1 MLNNLKMV
9 LVIVTS
15 LFSLQ
20 VSAAELNIYSV
31 YPADELA
38 PIFAPF
44 TEQTGI
50 EVNVLSGKS
59 DELLDRLI
67 QEGEHTPAD
76 LHLDKD
82 LVYHGQAT
90 RAGLYQAITSEKVE
104 ETVPNHLMESGK
116 RWLHIFYRSRVIM
129 YNSEKVDS
137 EELSTY
143 ADLADKK
150 WQDRLCLRTSASSYN
165 KALGAYLVVHHG
177 PDKAREIMKGWAD
190 NLAMEPTTSD
200 RDVIRAINDG
210 LCDVGL
216 ANSYYLP
223 AFIEADPHYAVRP
236 LFANQ
241 GTTNAHIN
249 GVGIGFIK
257 HSQKTK
263 EVNQLIEYLI
273 SAPVQTAIAD
283 AFKQYPVN
291 PEASLNPTVQN
302 FGSFAEDETNV
313 GIISNFSDL
322 ASELMKEA
330 GYN

>member
-1 MLNNLKMV
+1 MFTKLKM
-9 LVIVTS
+9 T
-15 LFSLQ
+15 LFVGAFLLSLQ
-20 VSAAELNIYSV
+20 TFANELNIYSV

-38 PIFAPF
+38 AVFEPF

-50 EVNVLSGKS
+50 KINVLSGKS
-59 DELLDRLI
+59 GDLLDRLI

-90 RAGLYQAITSEKVE
+90 RAGLYQPFSSKMVEK
-104 ETVPNHLMESGK
+104 TVPSHLMESGQ

-129 YNSEKVDS
+129 YNSEKVDPS
-137 EELSTY
+137 ELSTY
-143 ADLADKK
+143 ADLGNEK
-150 WQDRLCLRTSASSYN
+150 WEGRLCLRTSTKSYN
-165 KALGAYLVVHHG
+165 KALGSYLVVHHG
-177 PDKAREIMKGWAD
+177 PDKAREIMTGWAN

-210 LCDVGL
+210 TCDVGV

-223 AFIEADPHYAVRP
+223 AFIEADPNYPVRP
-236 LFANQ
+236 FFANQ
-241 GTTNAHIN
+241 ETTKAHIN
-249 GVGIGFIK
+249 GVGIGIIK
-257 HSQKTK
+257 YSDKVEDATR
-263 EVNQLIEYLI
+263 LIEYLV
-273 SAPVQTAIAD
+273 STPVQSAVAD

-302 FGSFAEDETNV
+302 FGSFMEDETNV
-313 GIISNFSDL
+313 GIISNFTDL